1 MCKSVIND
9 LGKIL
14 DYIFKQ
20 QIKSENK
27 PKSSKQSGDL
37 GSGLKS
43 KEIKKLIKES
53 KK

>member
-1 MCKSVIND
+1 MQICDKWLRENTR
-9 LGKIL
+9 L
-14 DYIFKQ
+14 YFKQ
-20 QIKSENK
+20 QIKVENK
-27 PKSSKQSGDL
+27 PKSSKQNGNL